1 MGWQRFALI
10 PVERFHSKVETLK
23 KLLQLGSTLSG
34 LSKY

>member
-1 MGWQRFALI
+1 MGWQRFALGV

-23 KLLQLGSTLSG
+23 NFQLGSTLSG